1 MFLLRW
7 GKTKSI
13 PTFKTKIGD
22 LKKNV
27 FIPACTKAN
36 GAYKH
41 HHFSHEVS
49 KFRSKIFWLKI
60 FSKKRNPPIF
70 FSKNFLVWKKI
81 LGHKIFLVPKKCL
94 SEKIYGPKK
103 FWFRK
108 FLGLERNFWSKK
120 CFVSRKKKMLSGK
133 NFELKIFGSKKIKSG
148 PNNFCKKF
156 WSEKFLVRK

>member
-70 FSKNFLVWKKI
+70 FSKNFLVWKKDLRPQNI
-81 LGHKIFLVPKKCL
+81 L
-94 SEKIYGPKK
+94 GPKK
-103 FWFRK
+103 IFVWK
-108 FLGLERNFWSKK
+108 NLWSKK
-120 CFVSRKKKMLSGK
+120 ILVQKIFWSRKKFLVQKMFCVQK
-133 NFELKIFGSKKIKSG
+133 KKCCPEKIL
-148 PNNFCKKF
+148 NL
-156 WSEKFLVRK
+156 KFLDQKK